1 MPMSVHSRIWGM
13 VGLFVFSLLLTGILY
28 VTSERETLLAEKKLK
43 TRQLVELAVSSA
55 RHYYQLG
62 QSGQMSDA
70 DAKAAALQSI
80 RAMRYGGGEYFW
92 IQDADKPVMIMHA
105 TQPELDGQRLDVP
118 QMPNI
123 SAMQAG
129 ADANGSL
136 QPNNQKPALVIA
148 ANQLANAAGSGFL
161 TYEWPRLTASGLT
174 RERYPKLSFVEK
186 FAPWN
191 WVIGTGTF
199 IDDID
204 AAVKEKALHHLGLLA
219 IIGSIL
225 AIVAAFLAN
234 SVVRP
239 LRQATAR
246 LHAMSRDTAK
256 LAPLPSE
263 RNDEIGALIA
273 GYNQLQAALH
283 KHEEE
288 LRLAASVFDN
298 ALEGI
303 MITDAQANIIQVN
316 PSFSRLTGYSAAE
329 VTGRNPRI
337 LASGKTPP
345 ETFIEMWTAL
355 NQGRAWHGELVN
367 QRKDRTEFIQMA
379 SIAPVLGAE
388 NEISH
393 FIGVIQDI
401 TAQKALARQLEEEAH
416 RDYLTGLAN
425 RRYFIEQAELEL
437 ARARRYNNPF
447 SVAMLDLDH
456 FKTVN
461 DSHGH
466 EAGDQLLRVMAEKCL
481 EVLRDSDLIGRYGGE
496 EFAILFPHLSAHEAL
511 EAAERLREEIS
522 HIDICTPDGQR
533 IQITASLGVAELSPC
548 DRNIDALLRR
558 ADQALYEAKNAGR
571 NQSCFASID
580 EAPQDQTSRHGA

>member
-1 MPMSVHSRIWGM
+1 MHMSVHSRIWGM

-28 VTSERETLLAEKKLK
+28 VASERQTLLAEKKLK

-62 QSGQMSDA
+62 QSGRMSDS

-92 IQDADKPVMIMHA
+92 IQDANTPVMIMHG
-105 TQPELDGQRLDVP
+105 TQPKLDGQRLDVP
-118 QMPNI
+118 QMPFI

-129 ADANGSL
+129 TEANGAL
-136 QPNNQKPALVIA
+136 QTDERRPALVTA
-148 ANQLANAAGSGFL
+148 ANQLANTAGGGFI
-161 TYEWPRLTASGLT
+161 TYDWPRMTANGPT
-174 RERYPKLSFVEK
+174 EERYPKLSFVEK
-186 FAPWN
+186 FEPWH
-191 WVIGTGTF
+191 WVVIGC
-199 IDDID
+199 
-204 AAVKEKALHHLGLLA
+204 
-219 IIGSIL
+219 IL

-246 LHAMSRDTAK
+246 LRAMSRDTAK

-298 ALEGI
+298 AQEGI
-303 MITDAQANIIQVN
+303 LITDAQANIIQVN

-329 VTGRNPRI
+329 VIGRNPRL

-345 ETFIEMWTAL
+345 ETYREMWSAL
-355 NQGRAWHGELVN
+355 KQGQAWHGELIN
-367 QRKDRTEFIQMA
+367 LRKDRSEFVQME
-379 SIAPVLGAE
+379 SIAPVLGSD
-388 NEISH
+388 NKVSH

-401 TAQKALARQLEEEAH
+401 TEQKALARQLEEEAH
-416 RDYLTGLAN
+416 R
-425 RRYFIEQAELEL
+425 YFIAQAALEL
-437 ARARRYNNPF
+437 ARARRYNHPF

-456 FKTVN
+456 FKAVN
-461 DSHGH
+461 DNYGH
-466 EAGDQLLRVMAEKCL
+466 ETGDQLLQLMATKCL

-496 EFAILFPHLSAHEAL
+496 EFAILFLHLSAEEAL

-522 HIDICTPDGQR
+522 HIEVSAPNGER
-533 IQITASLGVAELSPC
+533 IHITASIGVAELSPG
-548 DRNIDALLRR
+548 DRNIDALLSR

-571 NQSCFASID
+571 NQSCLALIN
-580 EAPQDQTSRHGA
+580 EGPKC

>member
-1 MPMSVHSRIWGM
+1 MHMSVHSRIWGM

-28 VTSERETLLAEKKLK
+28 VASERQTLLAEKKLK

-62 QSGQMSDA
+62 QSGRMSDS

-92 IQDADKPVMIMHA
+92 IQDANTPVMIMHG
-105 TQPELDGQRLDVP
+105 TQPKLDGQRLDVP
-118 QMPNI
+118 QMPFI

-129 ADANGSL
+129 TEANGAL
-136 QPNNQKPALVIA
+136 QTDERRPALVTA
-148 ANQLANAAGSGFL
+148 ANQLANTAGSGFI
-161 TYEWPRLTASGLT
+161 TYDWPRMTANGPT
-174 RERYPKLSFVEK
+174 EERYPKLSFVEK
-186 FAPWN
+186 FEPWH
-191 WVIGTGTF
+191 WVIGTGIF

-204 AAVKEKALHHLGLLA
+204 AAVKESALHHLGLLA
-219 IIGSIL
+219 VIGCIL

-246 LHAMSRDTAK
+246 LRAMSRDTAK

-298 ALEGI
+298 AQEGI
-303 MITDAQANIIQVN
+303 LITDAQANIIQVN

-329 VTGRNPRI
+329 VIGRNPRL

-345 ETFIEMWTAL
+345 ETYREMWSAL
-355 NQGRAWHGELVN
+355 KQGQAWHGELIN
-367 QRKDRTEFIQMA
+367 LRKDRSEFVQME
-379 SIAPVLGAE
+379 SIAPVLGSD
-388 NEISH
+388 NKVSH

-401 TAQKALARQLEEEAH
+401 TEQKALARQLEEEAH

-425 RRYFIEQAELEL
+425 RRYFIAQAALEL
-437 ARARRYNNPF
+437 ARARRYNHPF

-456 FKTVN
+456 FKAVN
-461 DSHGH
+461 DNYGH
-466 EAGDQLLRVMAEKCL
+466 ETGDQLLQLMATKCL

-496 EFAILFPHLSAHEAL
+496 EFAILFLHLSAEEAL

-522 HIDICTPDGQR
+522 HIEVSGPNGER
-533 IQITASLGVAELSPC
+533 IHITASIGVAELSPG
-548 DRNIDALLRR
+548 DRNIDALLSR

-571 NQSCFASID
+571 NQSCLALIN
-580 EAPQDQTSRHGA
+580 EGPKC